1 MIYTPDLEFIFT
13 PYLFRLPHRLDGLV
27 PVPRNITKE
36 RTPPPSVLTT
46 LGPLIQGPM
55 YLLSAGARTVIRF
68 GDSFLGSSSSSST
81 SNSSSNSISNSTAD
95 GDVEKKLKSEKEEEG
110 DEEDEVFV
118 DPTGATLLH
127 SSSEDLTCDAEGT
140 CLAPTPEE
148 VVAALALAAAKS
160 GDKAVPAV
168 APKRPAAHVTE
179 EDWSHMQSY
188 TEPQHLSL
196 HASQLSGVRTGVL
209 S

>member
-1 MIYTPDLEFIFT
+1 
-13 PYLFRLPHRLDGLV
+13 
-27 PVPRNITKE
+27 
-36 RTPPPSVLTT
+36 
-46 LGPLIQGPM
+46 M
-55 YLLSAGARTVIRF
+55 YVLSAGARTVIRF
-68 GDSFLGSSSSSST
+68 GGSFLGSSNSSSS
-81 SNSSSNSISNSTAD
+81 SSSSSSSNSNSTDD
-95 GDVEKKLKSEKEEEG
+95 GDVEYKLKAEKEEE
-110 DEEDEVFV
+110 EEVFV

-188 TEPQHLSL
+188 IEPQHLSL
-196 HASQLSGVRTGVL
+196 HTSQLSGVRTGVL